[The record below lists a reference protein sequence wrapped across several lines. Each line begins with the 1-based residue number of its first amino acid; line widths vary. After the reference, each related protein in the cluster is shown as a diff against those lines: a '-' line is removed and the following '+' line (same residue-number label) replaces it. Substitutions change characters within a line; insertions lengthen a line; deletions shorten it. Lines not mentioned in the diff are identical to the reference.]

1 MTARTVLD
9 DLQERLS
16 GLLAQTLAADIER
29 NAKALLAQGFAKLEL
44 ATREEFEVQ
53 SEVLARTRA
62 RLEALEKRV
71 AELESRLAQTAQT

>member
-16 GLLAQTLAADIER
+16 GLLAQTPAADIER

-44 ATREEFEVQ
+44 ATREEFDVQ

-62 RLEALEKRV
+62 KLEALEKRV
-71 AELESRLAQTAQT
+71 AELESRLGQTSKT